1 MIVLGLFEHL
11 KCYVWY
17 IEFYSRYDWI
27 DKKLLP
33 HVTYLTGQ
41 INLYVL
47 HLDIYKEL
55 ISLNVLIVSAWA
67 LTCFFLD
74 ISIFMFEHPSSSK

>member
-41 INLYVL
+41 NKFVCFTSGYLQRIDFIERINSQCLGTNMV
-47 HLDIYKEL
+47 
-55 ISLNVLIVSAWA
+55 
-67 LTCFFLD
+67 F
-74 ISIFMFEHPSSSK
+74 

>member
-1 MIVLGLFEHL
+1 MIVLARFEHL

-55 ISLNVLIVSAWA
+55 ISLNVLIVSVWA
-67 LTCFFLD
+67 LTCFFRY
-74 ISIFMFEHPSSSK
+74 IYIYV